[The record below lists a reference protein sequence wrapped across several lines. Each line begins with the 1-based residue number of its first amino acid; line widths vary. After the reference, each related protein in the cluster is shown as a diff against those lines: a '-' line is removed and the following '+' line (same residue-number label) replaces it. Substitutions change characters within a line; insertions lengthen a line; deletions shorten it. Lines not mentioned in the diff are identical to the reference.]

1 MTGQDFVDTNVL
13 VYAFTPES
21 EKVRTAEALLG
32 AEPVISVQGLNEM
45 VNVLRRKRAF
55 TWPEIDVV
63 VGAVVMLCQ
72 VRPQSLATHTLARQL
87 AERYRFS
94 WWDSLQLASALEAGA
109 TSFWSEDLQHDLLV
123 EQRLRICNPFRLSPD
138 PAGAGSH

>member
-109 TSFWSEDLQHDLLV
+109 TSFWSEDL
-123 EQRLRICNPFRLSPD
+123 
-138 PAGAGSH
+138 